1 MHPHTQ
7 GFPAT
12 SLQAD
17 ANKTIHP
24 SRTELLSSRPSSL
37 QLRPVKT
44 LLLPFLPLIGLAV
57 SAVGATTDSPT
68 KLAAEDLVGAWQIE
82 GEPKHVL
89 TVTANYWSIATFS
102 PGKFERTR
110 GGTYVINPDST
121 ARSTIQFD
129 SAEPQEVGQDLHL
142 QLRLENDTLHITP
155 PGESTQIWTRLD
167 RAENP
172 LAGVWRINGRN
183 VNGTIQEMPL
193 RARRT
198 LKILSGTRFQWVAIN
213 IETGEFS
220 GTGGGTFTFE
230 NGRYVEKI
238 DFFSRDNS
246 RVGAELSFG
255 GEVSGDTWR
264 HHGLSSRGDPIDERW
279 IRFQP

>member
-1 MHPHTQ
+1 MK
-7 GFPAT
+7 
-12 SLQAD
+12 L
-17 ANKTIHP
+17 
-24 SRTELLSSRPSSL
+24 
-37 QLRPVKT
+37 
-44 LLLPFLPLIGLAV
+44 LLLPLVTLIGLAISSV
-57 SAVGATTDSPT
+57 NAATNPASSPT
-68 KLAAEDLVGAWQIE
+68 SKDLVGAWEME

-89 TVTANYWSIATFS
+89 IITPNYWSLTAFS
-102 PGKFERTR
+102 PDKFVSTS
-110 GGTYVINPDST
+110 GGIYTITPDST
-121 ARSTIQFD
+121 ALATIQFD
-129 SAEPQEVGQDLHL
+129 SAQPEQVGHEL
-142 QLRLENDTLHITP
+142 QFQLQLENDTLQITP
-155 PGESTQIWTRLD
+155 AGQSTQTWTRLD
-167 RAENP
+167 RAESP
-172 LAGVWRINGRN
+172 LAGVWRINGRQ
-183 VNGTIQEMPL
+183 VDGKFSEMPL

-255 GEVSGDTWR
+255 GEVNGDTWR

>member
-1 MHPHTQ
+1 
-7 GFPAT
+7 
-12 SLQAD
+12 
-17 ANKTIHP
+17 
-24 SRTELLSSRPSSL
+24 
-37 QLRPVKT
+37 VKP
-44 LLLPFLPLIGLAV
+44 LLLPLLTFIGLVV
-57 SAVGATTDSPT
+57 SAATSSASSLTS
-68 KLAAEDLVGAWQIE
+68 KDLVGAWELE
-82 GEPKHVL
+82 GDPKHVL
-89 TVTANYWSIATFS
+89 IMTPNYWSLAAFT
-102 PGKFERTR
+102 PDKFVSTR
-110 GGTYVINPDST
+110 GGTYTIEKDST
-121 ARSTIQFD
+121 ALATIQFD
-129 SAEPQEVGQDLHL
+129 SAEPQQVGQELQFQLHL
-142 QLRLENDTLHITP
+142 ENNTLQITP
-155 PGESTQIWTRLD
+155 SGDSTQTWTRLD
-167 RAENP
+167 HAESP
-172 LAGVWRINGRN
+172 LAGVWRINGRH
-183 VNGTIQEMPL
+183 VNGTLQEMPL

>member
-1 MHPHTQ
+1 M
-7 GFPAT
+7 
-12 SLQAD
+12 
-17 ANKTIHP
+17 KT
-24 SRTELLSSRPSSL
+24 
-37 QLRPVKT
+37 KT
-44 LLLPFLPLIGLAV
+44 LLLPFLALIALTV
-57 SAVGATTDSPT
+57 SAVGATTDSPAS
-68 KLAAEDLVGAWQIE
+68 LAANDLVGAWQIE
-82 GEPKHVL
+82 GESKHVL
-89 TVTANYWSIATFS
+89 IMTPNYWTHSTFT
-102 PGKFERTR
+102 PEKFERTR
-110 GGTYVINPDST
+110 GGTYTIAPDST
-121 ARSTIQFD
+121 AVTTVQFD
-129 SAEPQEVGQDLHL
+129 SAEPQQVGKDYQV
-142 QLRLENDTLHITP
+142 QLRLENDQLHVTVS
-155 PGESTQIWTRLD
+155 GEPTQTWTRLD
-167 RAENP
+167 RAESP

-183 VNGTIQEMPL
+183 VNGTFQEMPL

-255 GEVSGDTWR
+255 GEVNGDTWR